1 MALKSSSQ
9 TLGEAFAGVGQAK
22 KIAFDIETLQSA
34 ADIINTRLEQSQADY
49 TKKKQKTIENLMKIN
64 AFGKKTNQNLYE
76 IWISVIPVPKEP
88 VKTL

>member
-49 TKKKQKTIENLMKIN
+49 TKKKQKRTTGGYYMVYAVLEDKD
-64 AFGKKTNQNLYE
+64 GK
-76 IWISVIPVPKEP
+76 P
-88 VKTL
+88 VKKEKKKGNKKIK